1 MKHAYTIH
9 DGQNLRQ
16 SRLNT
21 IKLTGSTIRIGLTA
35 QRGPVYLLSHFDHSR
50 DMFTTRNLHNGIES
64 KISLDDLVRAIA
76 DGIAHP
82 SVIPGG
88 IYHGRQH

>member
-1 MKHAYTIH
+1 VKTI
-9 DGQNLRQ
+9 DVGQNLRQ

-50 DMFTTRNLHNGIES
+50 DTFTARNVFTGCES
-64 KISLDDLVRAIA
+64 RINLDELVRAIA

-82 SVIPGG
+82 SVIPGE
-88 IYHGRQH
+88 IYHGRH